1 MYAGIDIEGYYHD
14 ALYDAR
20 NTAALFR
27 TARDQEICK
36 KTLDRVIQ
44 ILKPEP
50 AGTTLG
56 DLFDLASLGISA

>member
-27 TARDQEICK
+27 TTRDPEICK
-36 KTLDRVIQ
+36 KALDRVIQ